1 MSAERDDTGRRGNA
15 AGAAGTPTGGAANG
29 GTAQPILRAERIT
42 KRFGGVVALRDV
54 SFDVVAG
61 SVTCLLGD
69 NGAGKST
76 LIKVIS
82 GVFPPTDGRLLLDG
96 AEVRFSAP
104 RDALAAGIATVF
116 QDLALVPLLSVWR
129 NFHLGAEPTVGRGPL
144 RRIDVRAAR
153 RSTLDALGE
162 FGIHLTDAERAVGT
176 LSGGERQSIAIAR
189 AVHRG
194 ARVLILD
201 EPTAALGQK
210 QTALVLDTISRV
222 RELGIGVVLITHDA
236 RQADAVADRRVVLE
250 KGAVVT

>member
-1 MSAERDDTGRRGNA
+1 MSEV
-15 AGAAGTPTGGAANG
+15 
-29 GTAQPILRAERIT
+29 AQPILRAERIT

-54 SFDVVAG
+54 SFDVFAG

-104 RDALAAGIATVF
+104 RDALNAGIATVF

-153 RSTLDALGE
+153 RSTLDALAE

-210 QTALVLDTISRV
+210 QTALVLDTIRRV
-222 RELGIGVVLITHDA
+222 RERGIGVVLITHDA

-250 KGAVVT
+250 KGAVLRAYGFSQ